1 MLTCLR
7 RLKLQGP
14 FYDEFAQRPADA
26 KPSATPLQQTS
37 GTAAAR
43 PQAESL
49 ETVLKSV
56 QGAVLAVLGAA
67 VGPDKPLMEA
77 GLDSLGEGACK
88 RVCCSCR
95 KNSVA
100 PRKQPGRHH
109 CRYHQCVKYAC
120 PAQHAARLQRN
131 SCIVSCARPSV
142 VCVQKHSCTL
152 TPARLSDPAR
162 A

>member
-1 MLTCLR
+1 MGLRCRCNCTCHQTHTSSSGAEPETPRHASARVPTSVVSMCLH
-7 RLKLQGP
+7 RLKVQGP

-26 KPSATPLQQTS
+26 KPSATPLQLTS

-77 GLDSLGEGACK
+77 GLDSLGE
-88 RVCCSCR
+88 
-95 KNSVA
+95 
-100 PRKQPGRHH
+100 
-109 CRYHQCVKYAC
+109 
-120 PAQHAARLQRN
+120 AADN
-131 SCIVSCARPSV
+131 
-142 VCVQKHSCTL
+142 
-152 TPARLSDPAR
+152 
-162 A
+162 